1 VAGAEEV
8 AAHVRALEEQ
18 YDVLIQSRQESS
30 LLGDLS
36 SLPTADELG
45 AELERFLAEQSR
57 PNDPPS

>member
-1 VAGAEEV
+1 V